1 MYPTAEKVRDEI
13 IQTLKGMMCAS
24 VCPAISVYLAQKGSP
39 ITQVMFKLNWL
50 FFINFLP
57 KYHVGK

>member
-50 FFINFLP
+50 FFF
-57 KYHVGK
+57 